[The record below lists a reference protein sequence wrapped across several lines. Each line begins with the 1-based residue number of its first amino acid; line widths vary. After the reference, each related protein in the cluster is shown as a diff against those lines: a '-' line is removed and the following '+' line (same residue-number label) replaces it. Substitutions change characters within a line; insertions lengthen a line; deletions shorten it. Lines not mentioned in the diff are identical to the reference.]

1 MVTLVRK
8 WSKSEMSGVIK
19 SLHAKGSMA
28 TKSQDEV
35 VSDHDKFVIKK
46 G

>member
-8 WSKSEMSGVIK
+8 WSKSKMPGVIK

-28 TKSQDEV
+28 TKSHDEI

>member
-8 WSKSEMSGVIK
+8 WSKSEMPGVIK